1 MRGGWRRVLTGAAVV
16 AGTAVAGAAG
26 VVLGASATVLLS
38 LWLRPD
44 PGNITHPIGTEP
56 LPWPT
61 PTAVD
66 TAPFVERA
74 DAIAASR
81 PRPEPLPGG
90 GGPDLLPVQGVD
102 SVEPDATVLTVSV
115 GYGACD
121 ADFGAWLRETAEL
134 VIVGGWTVSDPAA
147 GPCTEELLTGVR
159 VLGLESELGGRPVVD
174 AVSGAV
180 LPPAR

>member
-38 LWLRPD
+38 LWLGPD

-56 LPWPT
+56 LPRPT

-66 TAPFVERA
+66 TAPFEERA
-74 DAIAASR
+74 DAIAASW

-121 ADFGAWLRETAEL
+121 ADYGAWLRETAEL

>member
-38 LWLRPD
+38 LWLGPD
-44 PGNITHPIGTEP
+44 PSRIAPLLPAP
-56 LPWPT
+56 LPRPT

-66 TAPFVERA
+66 TAPFAERA
-74 DAIAASR
+74 DAIAASW
-81 PRPEPLPGG
+81 PRPEPLAGG

-121 ADFGAWLRETAEL
+121 ADYGAWLRETAEL

-147 GPCTEELLTGVR
+147 GPCTEELRTGVR